1 MIDPNNAFPPAARLP
16 PRPGRG
22 PGVRRLRRRLLAT
35 VLRQTFA
42 RARFRVSLVVTLT
55 GVLWGGMFWMFY
67 DGFQFLQSTGQEIYA
82 DSVHGLFGAF
92 LLALMLMLMVS
103 SGLILYGSLFR
114 SRETAFLLTLPART
128 GRVFLHKFQEAV
140 VLSSWGF
147 VLLASPMLLA
157 YGAVAEAPWYYYVLL
172 PPLVFAFIYI
182 PVAIGA
188 ILCLVVVRVIR
199 ENPLAV
205 LIGLGLFLAAGAA
218 WMGWGLWNR
227 PRNDLLTPAWFQEV
241 LGRLKI
247 SDHRLLPSW
256 WLTTAVL
263 DVANRETLA
272 EGTLFLALMISN
284 ALFFRQLALWTAGRV
299 FRAAYSGLYGR
310 TIRHRRLAARAV
322 RPPAGLALAAVAHRR
337 PAADDQGPAALPPRP
352 LAVVASPHLR
362 GLSRGLLLEH
372 PQLHLRRLRRLV
384 HRLGEHGQL
393 PEPFGGG
400 AAAVDLHHPVR
411 LPRDQPRR
419 PAVLDSRPTGVRRQT
434 ILWAKFLFA
443 AAGTLLPCSGL
454 VLMSDLTL
462 HVRTPVLLSHQ
473 LTCLVLCLGL
483 AGIAVGLGAWLPN
496 LREESPARI
505 AAGFGGTLTLVLST
519 LYILFVV
526 LLTALPTHFYLAAQ
540 NATLVQSSR
549 GWASVR
555 WWLAFWLVAGTA
567 GSLLLG
573 AAATVIP
580 LCIGFRAF
588 RRLEF

>member
-1 MIDPNNAFPPAARLP
+1 MNDLPTLP
-16 PRPGRG
+16 PDFLPVPAEARVFG
-22 PGVRRLRRRLLAT
+22 RLRRRLLAT

-205 LIGLGLFLAAGAA
+205 LIGLGLLMAGGAA

-263 DVANRETLA
+263 DVAKRETLA

-310 TIRHRRLAARAV
+310 TIRHRRLRPLQFDRLLDWLLRPLPTAV
-322 RPPAGLALAAVAHRR
+322 RLLMIKDLRLFRRDPLQWSQVLIFAGFLVVYFWNIPSFTYGASI
-337 PAADDQGPAALPPRP
+337 GPYIGWVNMVSFLN
-352 LAVVASPHLR
+352 LSVV
-362 GLSRGLLLEH
+362 GLLLSTFTTRFVYPVISLEG
-372 PQLHLRRLRRLV
+372 RRFWI
-384 HRLGEHGQL
+384 LG
-393 PEPFGGG
+393 
-400 AAAVDLHHPVR
+400 
-411 LPRDQPRR
+411 
-419 PAVLDSRPTGVRRQT
+419 PTGVRRQT

-454 VLMSDLTL
+454 VLISDLTL
-462 HVRTPVLLSHQ
+462 NVRTPVLLSHQ

-483 AGIAVGLGAWLPN
+483 AGIAVGLGASCRTSARN
-496 LREESPARI
+496 LRRGSRPAS
-505 AAGFGGTLTLVLST
+505 AA
-519 LYILFVV
+519 
-526 LLTALPTHFYLAAQ
+526 P
-540 NATLVQSSR
+540 
-549 GWASVR
+549 
-555 WWLAFWLVAGTA
+555 
-567 GSLLLG
+567 
-573 AAATVIP
+573 
-580 LCIGFRAF
+580 
-588 RRLEF
+588 